1 MVMTT
6 LTPSQVFV
14 PSCGGSGSTL
24 TVVELAAPLLT
35 GEKSLLRC
43 PADGMLPPSMA
54 FMASGDMPGQEA
66 TPMRLFAAT
75 IATES
80 NTFSPLPT
88 SLDAYKESV
97 FLRPGE
103 HPEGAPLMCTAPLWV
118 ARRRAQTDGFTLIE
132 GSCFAASPAGTT
144 NAADY
149 EFMRDEILGQLRDAL
164 PVDGVLLGLHGA
176 MVAHGYDDVEGD
188 VITRVRTLVGPTCV
202 IGVELDLHCH
212 LTVKRVTGADVVVL
226 YKEFPHTDVVERA
239 EELLT
244 LVLKSLR
251 GQVKPVMS
259 LYDCR
264 QIGSY
269 PTTLPLMRAFV
280 DRVKALEGRDGI
292 LSISI
297 GHCFPYGDVPELGG
311 RILVVTDG
319 DKASADALATTIGR
333 EFISLRGRT
342 APPYH
347 RVDEGITEGL
357 AVEGHP
363 VVLADPADNAGGGAP
378 SDNTTILRRL
388 IERNV
393 QSAALGPIWDPIA
406 VRLCFDA
413 GVGARFPLRLGG
425 KTGPA
430 SGLPIDARV
439 TVSGLRRDCWQS
451 FGPTQVP
458 LGDCAA
464 VRVGGVEVVLITK
477 RTQALG
483 LELFSNL
490 GIDTH
495 TKQLVVVKSTNH
507 FMAAFGPI
515 AAQVL
520 YVESDG
526 PLSRD
531 YRQIPYAKVQRPI
544 WPLDELTTPRL
555 IV

>member
-1 MVMTT
+1 
-6 LTPSQVFV
+6 
-14 PSCGGSGSTL
+14 
-24 TVVELAAPLLT
+24 
-35 GEKSLLRC
+35 
-43 PADGMLPPSMA
+43 
-54 FMASGDMPGQEA
+54 
-66 TPMRLFAAT
+66 MRLFAAT

-88 SLDAYKESV
+88 SLEAYKESV

-103 HPEGAPLMCTAPLWV
+103 HPQEAPLMCTAPLWV
-118 ARRRAQTDGFTLIE
+118 ARRRAQAEGFNLIE

-144 NAADY
+144 NRADY
-149 EFMRDEILGQLRDAL
+149 EFMRDEILAQLRAAL
-164 PVDGVLLGLHGA
+164 PVDGLLLGLHGA

-188 VITRVRTLVGPTCV
+188 VIERSRAIVGPKCV

-212 LTVKRVTGADVVVL
+212 LTVKRVKGADLIIL

-239 EELLT
+239 EELLD
-244 LVLKSLR
+244 LVLKTIR

-280 DRVKALEGRDGI
+280 DRMKAMEGKGGV

-297 GHCFPYGDVPELGG
+297 NHCFPYGDVPEIGG

-319 DKASADALATTIGR
+319 DKARADALATEIGR
-333 EFISLRGRT
+333 EFIAMRGKT

-347 RVDEGITEGL
+347 GVDAGISAGL
-357 AVEGHP
+357 AAEGRP
-363 VVLADPADNAGGGAP
+363 VVLAEPADNAGGGAP

-388 IERNV
+388 IERDV
-393 QSAALGPIWDPIA
+393 RDAALAPIWDPIA
-406 VRLCFDA
+406 VRLCFSA
-413 GVGARFPLRLGG
+413 GVGATFPLRLGG
-425 KTGPA
+425 KIGPT
-430 SGLPIDARV
+430 SGLPIDAEV
-439 TVSGLRRDCWQS
+439 TVTALKLDCWQS
-451 FGPTQVP
+451 FGPTRVP

-464 VRVGGVEVVLITK
+464 VRIGGVDIVLITN

-490 GIDTH
+490 GIDPSTR
-495 TKQLVVVKSTNH
+495 KLLVLKSTNH
-507 FMAAFGPI
+507 FMGAYGPI
-515 AAQVL
+515 AKQVL
-520 YVESDG
+520 YLESDG

-531 YRQIPYAKVQRPI
+531 YARIPYQKIQRPI
-544 WPLDELTTPRL
+544 WPLDQVTTPGL
-555 IV
+555 LL

>member
-1 MVMTT
+1 
-6 LTPSQVFV
+6 
-14 PSCGGSGSTL
+14 
-24 TVVELAAPLLT
+24 
-35 GEKSLLRC
+35 
-43 PADGMLPPSMA
+43 
-54 FMASGDMPGQEA
+54 
-66 TPMRLFAAT
+66 MRLFAAT

-103 HPEGAPLMCTAPLWV
+103 HPEAAPLMCTAPLWV
-118 ARRRAQTDGFTLIE
+118 ARRHAQADGFTLIE

-144 NAADY
+144 NRADY
-149 EFMRDEILGQLRDAL
+149 EFMRDEVLGQLRAAL

-188 VITRVRTLVGPTCV
+188 VIGRVRALVGSKCV

-212 LTVKRVTGADVVVL
+212 LTVKRVTDADVVVL

-239 EELLT
+239 EDLLD
-244 LVLKSLR
+244 LVLRTIR

-280 DRVKALEGRDGI
+280 DRMKALEGKDGV

-319 DKASADALATTIGR
+319 DKGRADALASEIGQ
-333 EFISLRGRT
+333 EFISMRGKT
-342 APPYH
+342 APQYH
-347 RVDEGITEGL
+347 RVDEGITAGLGIEGQ
-357 AVEGHP
+357 P
-363 VVLADPADNAGGGAP
+363 VVMAEPADNAGGGAP

-388 IERNV
+388 IEREVKN
-393 QSAALGPIWDPIA
+393 AALGPIWDPIA

-413 GVGARFPLRLGG
+413 GLGVIFPLRFGG
-425 KTGPA
+425 KICPA
-430 SGLPIDARV
+430 SGLPIDAEV
-439 TVSGLRRDCWQS
+439 TVIGLTRDCWQR

-464 VRVGGVEVVLITK
+464 VRVGGVEIVLITK

-490 GIDTH
+490 GIDPR
-495 TKQLVVVKSTNH
+495 TKKLLVVKSTNH

-515 AAQVL
+515 AKQVL
-520 YVESDG
+520 YLESDG
-526 PLSRD
+526 PLNRD
-531 YRQIPYAKVQRPI
+531 YRKIPYKKVQRPI
-544 WPLDELTTPRL
+544 WPLDEATAPRL